1 MVAGGDAEAAVVVAD
16 ALKEAHEPGPV
27 ARKRHRV
34 NVLGEDEA
42 VAFGEAIDRLR
53 VVRLEGHFPE
63 QVEFV
68 GLADIFAREVDD
80 AFPQVGLGGL
90 EMAKVETGFRFVEL
104 VKRLGEQGRELGW
117 LGRRSGEG
125 AERRQRKN
133 EREETERLHDDKN
146 KKGRPG

>member
-1 MVAGGDAEAAVVVAD
+1 MVARGDAETTVAVAD
-16 ALKEAHEPGPV
+16 ALEEPHKPGPV

-53 VVRLEGHFPE
+53 VVGLEGQFAE
-63 QVEFV
+63 EIDVV

-104 VKRLGEQGRELGW
+104 VKRLGEQGRELGR
-117 LGRRSGEG
+117 LGRRSGDRQ
-125 AERRQRKN
+125 AERTKTQQGPTQ
-133 EREETERLHDDKN
+133 ES
-146 KKGRPG
+146 